1 MTKKPLT
8 LGSIIKNQ
16 MTNFEASDKQKELM
30 NDAYKIISR
39 VLAELRDEGLPDK
52 KIFEFGQSLIRHY
65 DPIEQKR
72 LEKLSDEKDALFK
85 EANDL

>member
-1 MTKKPLT
+1 MTDFQE
-8 LGSIIKNQ
+8 SA
-16 MTNFEASDKQKELM
+16 EQKELM
-30 NDAYKIISR
+30 NDAYKVISS
-39 VLAELRDEGLPDK
+39 VLAELRDEGVPDE
-52 KIFEFGQSLIRHY
+52 KIFEFCQSLIRHY